1 MVGTYIAE
9 FSAIVKHLKR
19 QKNALIKG
27 NFLIIEK
34 PKLTE
39 LLNRNQYETA
49 ENKLLVWRSLKWID
63 TDSDDRL
70 TKRLRTDEHRLMRVI
85 AIDLTVYD
93 TLSAIIKRQ

>member
-1 MVGTYIAE
+1 MTETYIAE
-9 FSAIVKHLKR
+9 FLAIARHLKR

-49 ENKLLVWRSLKWID
+49 ENKLLVWRGLKWID

-70 TKRLRTDEHRLMRVI
+70 TKRIRNGEQQLIRAI
-85 AIDLTVYD
+85 AMDLTVYD
-93 TLSAIIKRQ
+93 TLSAIQKRQ

>member
-9 FSAIVKHLKR
+9 FSAIVRHLKR

-49 ENKLLVWRSLKWID
+49 ENKLLVWRGLKWID

-70 TKRLRTDEHRLMRVI
+70 TKRFRTDEHRLMRAI

>member
-9 FSAIVKHLKR
+9 FSAIVRHLKR

-49 ENKLLVWRSLKWID
+49 ENKLLVWRGLKWID

-70 TKRLRTDEHRLMRVI
+70 TKRFRTDEHRLMRVI